1 MALARRAAV
10 PLTVLGGVLFG
21 IAAIANSNPVYGA
34 ALLVFACGL
43 ACFFAFPLNP
53 KARSPALAHGGQALA
68 VAAAVADAAIDFAD
82 AVGTGSTIT
91 TILIVA
97 GGAAA
102 AWGRTTKP
110 LGSGRRGAR

>member
-1 MALARRAAV
+1 MARRLAI
-10 PLTVLGGVLFG
+10 PLTVLGGVIFAVAV
-21 IAAIANSNPVYGA
+21 ITNSNPVYGA
-34 ALLVFACGL
+34 ALLVFAAGL
-43 ACFFAFPLNP
+43 SCFFAFPLNP
-53 KARSPALAHGGQALA
+53 RARSPALARGGLALA

-91 TILIVA
+91 TVLILA

-110 LGSGRRGAR
+110 LGSGRARR

>member
-1 MALARRAAV
+1 MARRLAI
-10 PLTVLGGVLFG
+10 PLTLLGGAIFV
-21 IAAIANSNPVYGA
+21 AALIANSNPVYGA

-43 ACFFAFPLNP
+43 ACFLVFPLNP
-53 KARSPALAHGGQALA
+53 RARSPLLAHGGLALA
-68 VAAAVADAAIDFAD
+68 IAAAVADAAIDFAD

-91 TILIVA
+91 TVLIVA

-110 LGSGRRGAR
+110 LGSGRRAAD